1 MPARREERHTHV
13 DTIDSMVVPGPL
25 AWEAPP
31 PQPSRRWLWMLLAC
45 VLAVAVVS
53 AALFFPMPYYAIT
66 PGSARQVDDLIS
78 ATGAQTY
85 PPTGRVLLA
94 TVTLR
99 TVHPV
104 DFAQRWWDH
113 DIQIVKEEVIRG
125 TTPRSQFTKVN
136 LDAMDESK
144 RTAIVVA
151 LRRLGYQVPATG
163 KGALVTEV
171 VTGKG
176 YPAEGRIN
184 AGDVITSID
193 GQPVQ
198 FVEQAIALLHKH
210 KPGDQVSLQVLS
222 PGGQSRVEQLTMAR
236 KDDGTAILGVSLQ
249 TDHLDYKLPFDVK
262 IDSGQIG
269 GPSAGLAFALGVLDE
284 LSPGELT
291 GGARVAATGTIGIDG
306 TVGDVGGVP
315 QKTAAVIASGAK
327 VFLVPPGEYN
337 DAVKRA
343 GKRLKV
349 VKVENLNEAIAA
361 LGQLGGD
368 VSALGP
374 PPKPAPQG

>member
-1 MPARREERHTHV
+1 
-13 DTIDSMVVPGPL
+13 
-25 AWEAPP
+25 
-31 PQPSRRWLWMLLAC
+31 MLLGS
-45 VLAVAVVS
+45 VLTIAVVS
-53 AALFFPMPYYAIT
+53 AAFFLPMPYYAIT

-78 ATGAQTY
+78 ATSTKTY
-85 PPTGRVLLA
+85 PPKGRVLLA

-99 TVHPV
+99 SVHPY

-113 DIQIVKEEVIRG
+113 DIQIVKEQVIRG
-125 TTPRSQFTKVN
+125 TTPANQFTKVN

-163 KGALVTEV
+163 KGALVTQV
-171 VTGKG
+171 VTGKS

-193 GQPVQ
+193 GQPVE
-198 FVEQAIALLHKH
+198 FVEQAIDLLHKH
-210 KPGDQVSLQVLS
+210 KPGDQVSLQILS
-222 PGGQSRVEQLTMAR
+222 PTGQSRVEQLTMAR

-269 GPSAGLAFALGVLDE
+269 GPSAGLAFTLGVLDE

-291 GGARVAATGTIGIDG
+291 GGVQIAATGTIGIDG

-327 VFLVPPGEYN
+327 VFLVPPGEYK

-349 VKVENLNEAIAA
+349 VQVANLNQAIIA

-374 PPKPAPQG
+374 APKPAVQG